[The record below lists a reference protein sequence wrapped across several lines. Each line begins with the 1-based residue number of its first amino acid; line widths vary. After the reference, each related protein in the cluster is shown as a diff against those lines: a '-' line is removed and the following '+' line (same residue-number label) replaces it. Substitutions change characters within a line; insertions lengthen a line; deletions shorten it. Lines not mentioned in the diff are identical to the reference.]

1 MRTAETEKQKK
12 RDSDRDHIM
21 RQLAGWLLGCAA
33 LLLIALP
40 VRAEEFKVMPVSGSG
55 TITTETLNV
64 RSGPGKEYDA
74 IELVKAGEVV
84 AITGQAENGWYQIEL
99 DGKTGYVSDKYVEL
113 KGDLAAADGADGSGD
128 DGQTEKEAGE
138 PEEGWAFYQNPR
150 FIKVA
155 VIVAIIFVVF
165 VMLVTTFRGIRGD
178 RDPDDEDEEDEDE
191 DFDGDLEEDDDEYDN
206 DEDDADDDDEYDEDD
221 DPGEEYKDDDADEE
235 YNDDS
240 GEEDDDDR
248 KPVRKKSGKSK
259 TVVIREEDYQLHI
272 DPKYFENTTQIEQPD
287 MVTGYLERQKL
298 EAELEAANAEGRQK
312 ELEQAMR
319 KLNELQAEIERL
331 KKNQ

>member
-1 MRTAETEKQKK
+1 MRTAEAEKWEKIV
-12 RDSDRDHIM
+12 SDRYHGM
-21 RQLAGWLLGCAA
+21 RHLAGWLLGCAA
-33 LLLIALP
+33 LLLIVLP
-40 VRAEEFKVMPVSGSG
+40 VRAEEFKVTPVTGSG

-74 IELVKAGEVV
+74 IELVKSGEVV
-84 AITGQAENGWYQIEL
+84 VVTGQAENGWYQIEL
-99 DGKTGYVSDKYVEL
+99 DGKTGYVSDKYVDL
-113 KGDLAAADGADGSGD
+113 KEDLTAADEADGSGD
-128 DGQTEKEAGE
+128 DGQTEEEAGE

-150 FIKVA
+150 FIKA
-155 VIVAIIFVVF
+155 AIIVAIIFVVF

-178 RDPDDEDEEDEDE
+178 RDPDEEDEDE
-191 DFDGDLEEDDDEYDN
+191 DFDGDLTGDGDEDDDFDDEEDYEEDDDPD
-206 DEDDADDDDEYDEDD
+206 DDADDEEDIDSGDEDF
-221 DPGEEYKDDDADEE
+221 EE
-235 YNDDS
+235 
-240 GEEDDDDR
+240 R
-248 KPVRKKSGKSK
+248 RPVRKKSRKSR

-298 EAELEAANAEGRQK
+298 EAELEAASAEGRQK

>member
-1 MRTAETEKQKK
+1 MKTTETEKRK
-12 RDSDRDHIM
+12 RIVLDRYHMM
-21 RQLAGWLLGCAA
+21 RRLAGWLFGCAA
-33 LLLIALP
+33 LLLIVLP
-40 VRAEEFKVMPVSGSG
+40 VRADEFKVTPVTGSG

-74 IELVKAGEVV
+74 IELVKSGEVV
-84 AITGQAENGWYQIEL
+84 SITGQAENGWYQIEL
-99 DGKTGYVSDKYVEL
+99 DGKTGYVSDKYVDL
-113 KGDLAAADGADGSGD
+113 KEDLTAADGADGSGD

-150 FIKVA
+150 FIKAA

-191 DFDGDLEEDDDEYDN
+191 DFDGDLMEDEEEY
-206 DEDDADDDDEYDEDD
+206 DEDDADDEDDEDD
-221 DPGEEYKDDDADEE
+221 TDEE
-235 YNDDS
+235 YEDDDS
-240 GEEDDDDR
+240 DEEDDDER
-248 KPVRKKSGKSK
+248 KPVRKKPGKAK